1 MKVLLTGAGGMVGRA
16 VRQRCELLGDLVA
29 AFNHQSLDISNAE
42 AVTRALNEFKPDTV
56 INCAAWTDVDGCELN
71 RDRAFA
77 ANSAGPENL
86 AKASAAV
93 NCALVTISTDY
104 VFDGTKPGFYTQ
116 EDTPRP
122 ESVYGDSKLEGERL
136 AWSAHPNG
144 TVVVRTGFIFG
155 VGGTNFL
162 STAVEQARRGNKLKA
177 ISDSFGTPTY
187 AWDLALRLRELALLK
202 HPGIFHV
209 ANAGD
214 GVSYKEFA
222 QAALELGGVEGAQ
235 VEGIQTISL
244 ARPAKRPR
252 NSRLKC
258 LLSPALA
265 LAPLP
270 FWKDSLMEFVSLGS
284 RTEGST
290 EVAANG

>member
-1 MKVLLTGAGGMVGRA
+1 MVGRA
-16 VRQRCELLGDLVA
+16 VRKRCESFGDLVA
-29 AFNHQSLDISNAE
+29 AFDHQSLDISDAE
-42 AVTRALNEFKPDTV
+42 AVARKVNEVRPDAV

-86 AKASAAV
+86 ARSSAAV
-93 NCALVTISTDY
+93 SSALVTISTDY
-104 VFDGTKPGFYTQ
+104 VFDGTKQGFYTQ
-116 EDTPRP
+116 DDIPRP
-122 ESVYGDSKLEGERL
+122 ESIYGDSKLDGERRAL
-136 AWSAHPNG
+136 AAYPNG

-155 VGGTNFL
+155 GGGTNFL
-162 STAVEQARRGNKLKA
+162 STVVDRARRGDKLKA

-202 HPGIFHV
+202 QPGIFHV
-209 ANAGD
+209 VNAGD
-214 GVSYKEFA
+214 GVSYHEFA
-222 QAALELGGVEGAQ
+222 QEAIELSGIEDAF
-235 VEGIQTISL
+235 VEGIETDSL

-258 LLSPALA
+258 LISPALG

-270 FWKDSLMEFVSLGS
+270 FWKDSLRGFVSLGAPS
-284 RTEGST
+284 VAAT